1 MFEWKKFLT
10 GTPGKGPDARPA
22 DDPERIRVAT
32 CAILLEVAE
41 YDEDF
46 SPVER
51 QAIKTI
57 LERRFGL
64 SDAEA
69 EELIETSARKRR
81 ESHGLRT
88 FTHFVNENYSEDD
101 RKRIMEAAWEVI
113 YADDKLNS
121 YEDHFVH
128 RLAKLLRLEHSDL
141 IEAKLKAKY
150 GDSKPKPSSGAGG

>member
-10 GTPGKGPDARPA
+10 PKARPESA
-22 DDPERIRVAT
+22 ERPSDDSERIRVAT

-51 QAIKTI
+51 QTIKAI

-81 ESHGLRT
+81 ESRGLRT